1 MRDAESFGP
10 GVANKELPM
19 TQIKLK
25 GHVIICGWSTTA
37 AGIISELHAEHGDER
52 RQVVLIDETLE
63 ASPVDDPFVYFVSGD
78 PTTDETLERAFV
90 GTASTAVVLSDW
102 SIPDLSL
109 RDAKTTLITMA
120 IEHLNGDVYTVVEM
134 MRPENR
140 RHLERASVD
149 EAICVTDLS
158 KRLLVHAAMN
168 HGLSRFFAEI
178 LAFNEGSEIYKI
190 ILPAAFE
197 GMPFRDALRNASDRF
212 ETIVMGVERDHEI
225 VCNPLGEFLLV
236 AGDYLF
242 VLSEDQP
249 TELSEWQGEDA
260 DVSDDNDADSV
271 LDVKVHKEA

>member
-1 MRDAESFGP
+1 MSSFS
-10 GVANKELPM
+10 L
-19 TQIKLK
+19 QD
-25 GHVIICGWSTTA
+25 HVIICGWSTTA
-37 AGIISELHAEHGDER
+37 EGIIRELHAENVGER

-63 ASPVDDPFVYFVSGD
+63 TSPVDDPFVYFVKGD

-90 GTASTAVVLSDW
+90 GTATTAVVLADW
-102 SIPDLSL
+102 AISDLSL

-140 RHLERASVD
+140 RHLERADVD

-190 ILPAAFE
+190 SLPPAFE
-197 GMPFRDALRNASDRF
+197 KMSFREAVRLASDRF
-212 ETIVMGVERDHEI
+212 ETIIMGLERDHQI
-225 VCNPLGEFLLV
+225 VCNPVGEYLLTSE
-236 AGDYLF
+236 DSLF
-242 VLSEDQP
+242 VLSEDNP
-249 TELSEWQGEDA
+249 VELSEWTGDVEGEGDVA
-260 DVSDDNDADSV
+260 DISVDSI
-271 LDVKVHKEA
+271 LNVKVHKEA